1 MSDVT
6 TTMNPERV
14 ARNIVIGA
22 GLLLAV
28 GTSVVSMTIGPSL
41 GSSGQSMLGFLVRE
55 TAYVVVGIAGF
66 AFFFGV
72 TQRQLAI
79 LTPVI
84 FGGSLFALFAVA
96 LFGTE
101 ANGSTRWIKFGA
113 LTVQPSEIYKFAVCV
128 GLPYALARFSSR
140 YHPIVVW
147 LGSLVGLGFIL
158 LQPDLGTSIVVGLIS
173 FSMMWTWGLE
183 RHHLQ
188 RALLLAV
195 VGGLLSLVAQPY
207 QRSRLMNLYFSSFCD
222 PQAACYQVNQARI
235 GMGSGGLVGTG
246 PARARSLWGFLPNA
260 HTDFIISVIGEMFGF
275 IGVTVI
281 VGLFC
286 YLIYF
291 CGQSALQAR
300 DMSSRLIAVGAT
312 VWLGAEALINIA
324 QAVGI
329 FPVTGIPLPFVSYGG
344 TAMVMNMCLIGL
356 LANIAAHQ
364 GVRRKGGV
372 AFRSIM
378 KNLLRR
384 A

>member
-1 MSDVT
+1 
-6 TTMNPERV
+6 
-14 ARNIVIGA
+14 
-22 GLLLAV
+22 
-28 GTSVVSMTIGPSL
+28 
-41 GSSGQSMLGFLVRE
+41 
-55 TAYVVVGIAGF
+55 
-66 AFFFGV
+66 
-72 TQRQLAI
+72 
-79 LTPVI
+79 VI

-96 LFGTE
+96 LFGAE
-101 ANGSTRWIKFGA
+101 ANGSTRWISFGV

-372 AFRSIM
+372 AFRSVM

>member
-1 MSDVT
+1 
-6 TTMNPERV
+6 MNPERV

-22 GLLLAV
+22 SLLLAV
-28 GTSVVSMTIGPSL
+28 GISVVSMTIGPSL

-55 TAYVVVGIAGF
+55 TAYVVVGIVGF
-66 AFFFGV
+66 AFFFGI

-101 ANGSTRWIKFGA
+101 ANGSTRWIRFGA

-281 VGLFC
+281 IGLFC

-291 CGQSALQAR
+291 CGQSALQTR
-300 DMSSRLIAVGAT
+300 DMSSRLIALGAT

-344 TAMVMNMCLIGL
+344 TAMVMNMCLVGL
-356 LANIAAHQ
+356 LANIAANQ

-372 AFRSIM
+372 AFRSVM